1 MKNGCRYAIIEG
13 ESIWEDVTMPERL
26 IIILLAVLGNL
37 YALALSLVEYR
48 SAGNPTPQNVADVY
62 DAESYQKWKRYSAE
76 HCRLTLASTAVIC
89 ITTVVFLCTDLYA
102 AFAALFPTGFF
113 WQLFAVIL
121 LESVVGTVIEVVRN
135 YVAIMVIEQ
144 KYGFN
149 RSTMKTFVFDR
160 IRGFL
165 LSTGLSLLL
174 AQLMSV
180 FHRAMGDWLIVA
192 FTAAIF
198 CFSLLISF
206 LYPVFSRIG
215 NKFVPLEDGELK
227 EQLMALLTKHGYQVK
242 AIEVMDASRRTTKLN
257 AYFTGFGKMKRIVLY
272 DNLVNAMS
280 AEEICAVF
288 AHELGHGLHKDVLK
302 QQIMNIGN
310 LFLMALVVW
319 VAVREPRFYTA
330 FGFEQVNY
338 GFAYILVGIGLGLVQ
353 PLTGLVM
360 NAYSRVAEYR
370 ADRQAVKEGY
380 GAAMITALKKL
391 ARDNFAHLAPS
402 RINVVLEY
410 SHPPLS
416 ERIAAVEKLL
426 DETESKEEE

>member
-1 MKNGCRYAIIEG
+1 MTIKLG
-13 ESIWEDVTMPERL
+13 
-26 IIILLAVLGNL
+26 IILFAVLGSL
-37 YALALSLVEYR
+37 YTLALNLVKYR
-48 SAGNPTPQNVADVY
+48 SANNPTPANVADVY
-62 DAESYQKWKRYSAE
+62 DAESYKKWKAYSAE
-76 HCRLTLASTAVIC
+76 HSRLAIASTVATCVI
-89 ITTVVFLCTDLYA
+89 TVILLCTNAYA
-102 AFAALFPTGFF
+102 AFAALFPADFF
-113 WQLFAVIL
+113 WQMFAVIL
-121 LESVVGTVIEVVRN
+121 LETAVGTVVEIAKS
-135 YVAIMVIEQ
+135 YVATMVIEE

-160 IRGFL
+160 IRALL
-165 LSTGLSLLL
+165 LSLVLSLLL
-174 AQLMSV
+174 AQMMSV
-180 FHRAMGDWLIVA
+180 FHRTLGDWLIVV

-206 LYPVFSRIG
+206 LYPLFARIG
-215 NKFVPLEDGELK
+215 NKFVPLEEGDLK

-272 DNLVNAMS
+272 DNLVSAMS

-310 LFLMALVVW
+310 LFLMAVAVW
-319 VAVREPRFYTA
+319 LAVREPQFYTA

-338 GFAYILVGIGLGLVQ
+338 GFAYILVGIGLGLIQ
-353 PLTGLVM
+353 PLTGLAM
-360 NAYSRVAEYR
+360 NAYSRFAEYR

-380 GAAMITALKKL
+380 GAAMVTALKKL

-416 ERIAAVEKLL
+416 RRIEEVEKLL
-426 DETESKEEE
+426 GKAEEEQK